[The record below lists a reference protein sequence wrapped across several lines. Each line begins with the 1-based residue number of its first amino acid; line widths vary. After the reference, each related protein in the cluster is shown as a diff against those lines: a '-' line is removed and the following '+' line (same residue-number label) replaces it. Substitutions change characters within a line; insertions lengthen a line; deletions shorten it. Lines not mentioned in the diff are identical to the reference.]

1 MLTLVYMV
9 LHMPTFSIAMQLQTK
24 SIAVKNFFQNGIR
37 VCFKLN
43 TPVLYTVWAA
53 MCEKIEYFQAT
64 FRAVIKEFDIFL
76 TNNWCN
82 NKRKN
87 TNTHDEKFEHDWLL
101 PMSIHECRRLDSF
114 ANAEAP
120 VMEGARGAC
129 APQVLGYQLTLFG
142 PRGADH
148 ARHITTGPPKFLDDG
163 ASLE

>member
-120 VMEGARGAC
+120 VMG
-129 APQVLGYQLTLFG
+129 G
-142 PRGADH
+142 PGGH
-148 ARHITTGPPKFLDDG
+148 VPPKFWG
-163 ASLE
+163 IS